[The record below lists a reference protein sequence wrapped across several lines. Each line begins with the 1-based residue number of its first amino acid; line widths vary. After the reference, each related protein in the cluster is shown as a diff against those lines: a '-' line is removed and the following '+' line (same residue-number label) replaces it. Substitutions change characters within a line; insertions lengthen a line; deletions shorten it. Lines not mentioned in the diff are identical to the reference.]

1 MALQLSGVPDAI
13 IDGLLQ
19 LAALMSDH
27 LRSCL
32 HSRGQPVGLLPDVS
46 FAYRIFFGM

>member
-1 MALQLSGVPDAI
+1 MQLSGMPDAI

-46 FAYRIFFGM
+46 FAYRIIFGM